1 MTALILAGAAWSV
14 LAAYSA
20 IVFNVAGWRRPKAV
34 AAWGFSDVW
43 RRRCRWTSQNLGGVP
58 GVYVYSVVGVAWYV
72 GQAVDLGRRIDQH
85 GFDIRFLPCTHVLT
99 IRTSEAELDDTE
111 RALIRA
117 HPWVRL
123 TRVNRTRG
131 GS

>member
-1 MTALILAGAAWSV
+1 MTALIVAAAGWWL
-14 LAAYSA
+14 LAAYCVA
-20 IVFNVAGWRRPKAV
+20 VWLLAGWQRQKA
-34 AAWGFSDVW
+34 AGLWGFSDVW
-43 RRRCRWTSQNLGGVP
+43 RRRCRWASEHLDGVP
-58 GVYVYSVVGVAWYV
+58 GVYVYSVFGVAWYV

-85 GFDIRFLPCTHVLT
+85 GFDIRFAPCTHVLT